1 MMQKERSRIGIVMP
15 LAYQQG
21 GAEAL
26 LLHLLRHGSARY
38 EFFCVFLQDGPLVEQ
53 VQGWG
58 YKTFVV
64 RTTRL
69 TDPLNYLSTIAWLR
83 RWIIREKPDAV
94 ISWMPKA
101 HLYVGVAAAL
111 SGVKKIWFQHG
122 ISGGGKIARIT
133 AKIPADRVLC
143 CSAAS
148 KAAQDRVPPRRLTS
162 ICYPGVSFPAPI
174 PIPYAQA
181 RAELGFAP
189 QSRIVGMVARLE
201 RWKGAHIFIRAATI
215 VSEALPGTFFF
226 IVGGE
231 HPRDPAYA
239 EHIRQMAKD
248 SGLKDRLILAGQR
261 PASEVPLWHASAD
274 IIAHPVTGEE
284 PFGMAVAEAMGMGR
298 VVVASDEGGPREIIQ
313 DGIDG
318 FLVPREDEN
327 ALATLLI
334 RLLQDSEEL
343 RRVAAN
349 AFSRGRRF
357 SVAVFAQRMDELLA
371 ETIAQ

>member
-1 MMQKERSRIGIVMP
+1 MIQKRRSRIGIIMP

-26 LLHLLRHGSARY
+26 LLHLLRHGSTRY
-38 EFFCVFLQDGPLVEQ
+38 ELLCVFLQDGPLVEQ
-53 VQGWG
+53 VQDWG

-64 RTTRL
+64 RTTHL

-83 RWIIREKPDAV
+83 RWIIREKPDA
-94 ISWMPKA
+94 ILSWMPKA

-111 SGVKKIWFQHG
+111 SGVKKLWFQHG
-122 ISGGGKIARIT
+122 ISGNGKMDRIT
-133 AKIPADRVLC
+133 AKLPVDRVLC

-148 KAAQDRVPPRRLTS
+148 KAAQDQVPPRRLTS
-162 ICYPGVSFPAPI
+162 ICYPGVSFPTPI
-174 PIPYAQA
+174 PILSAQA
-181 RAELGFAP
+181 RERLGLAP
-189 QSRIVGMVARLE
+189 HARIVGMVARLE
-201 RWKGAHIFIRAATI
+201 RWKGAHIFIQAATI
-215 VSEALPGTFFF
+215 VSEALPGTYFF

-239 EHIRQMAKD
+239 EQIRHMAKD
-248 SGLKDRLILAGQR
+248 SGLKDNLILAGQR
-261 PASEVPLWHASAD
+261 PASEVPLWQASAD

-313 DGIDG
+313 DGING

-357 SVAVFAQRMDELLA
+357 SVAVFAQRMDDLLA
-371 ETIAQ
+371 ETMAQ